1 MYKYLYSYEE
11 KYVLVDF
18 GVSYLFKGAEQLLV
32 KSLLQK
38 THSEALFIIANNYK
52 IK

>member
-18 GVSYLFKGAEQLLV
+18 GVNYPFKGAEQLLV
-32 KSLLQK
+32 KPVQQK
-38 THSEALFIIANNYK
+38 ITQKHFS
-52 IK
+52 